1 VDGLDLIVGALISAT
16 VAGLGAVVIAYLGST
31 VLRGALSTAVAA
43 WAIGAVF
50 IYGSYSLLSG
60 LPQRE
65 ELLVVTPATVSQAYV
80 DRSLDGEVLRLYD
93 AHGQAVVIDSRKDY
107 YADLVAA
114 VQNSRLYRVLY
125 MRERAL
131 LSSDGPLHTVVY
143 DVSVN
148 GVTLESYDRRASQ
161 LRLLCSGGAAF
172 GLVMFVGG
180 FLAPRHLG
188 QCMRSRPGPQVSA

>member
-1 VDGLDLIVGALISAT
+1 MDGLDLIVGALISAT

-80 DRSLDGEVLRLYD
+80 DRSLDGEVLRLY
-93 AHGQAVVIDSRKDY
+93 VITSYSIHYTKLYDVGARSDTHE
-107 YADLVAA
+107 VAA
-114 VQNSRLYRVLY
+114 ARRCCCLPRTIPPASGCAPHSPDTSR
-125 MRERAL
+125 
-131 LSSDGPLHTVVY
+131 
-143 DVSVN
+143 
-148 GVTLESYDRRASQ
+148 
-161 LRLLCSGGAAF
+161 
-172 GLVMFVGG
+172 
-180 FLAPRHLG
+180 
-188 QCMRSRPGPQVSA
+188 